1 MPLTDDIVKLSKYCV
16 GQIHSSEV
24 QRECDHQNY
33 KQLQTLVL
41 ARLISFNARRG
52 GEPGKLNSMQGE
64 EGSLENSK

>member
-1 MPLTDDIVKLSKYCV
+1 V